1 MSRVHAVRHE
11 AGVLPVPRLLAGLLL
26 CGALLPAAAAPAHG
40 ATAKLDWADPL
51 VVWPGGS
58 LGPHVFP
65 LTVDGA
71 PSGVTATVSVTQPV
85 STQGIFAGGYPA
97 EDCLGGC
104 SLNNFGSFHDLG
116 IRFDP
121 AAGTP
126 VVASPVIV
134 EVVFS
139 EPVTALRFE
148 ISDID
153 FSIAGNEAG
162 MAQSH
167 RRDQVTITGTDAS
180 NAGILPTLSYK
191 TAPPNTFT
199 ISGNM
204 ATANCTGVEPACSPT
219 DTTAAVPQPTDNPN
233 PDSGSVVVDFGG
245 QLVTKVTITYTE
257 AGNGPNPASRGVAFL
272 ANLEIFAAPPGGP
285 PVDVPALDTLGLA
298 LFAVLI
304 GLAGAAFLFRQ
315 SPA

>member
-1 MSRVHAVRHE
+1 MSHVHCFSP
-11 AGVLPVPRLLAGLLL
+11 GVCPTMPRLLAGLLL
-26 CGALLPAAAAPAHG
+26 CGALLPLAAAPAHG

-51 VVWPGGS
+51 VVWPDGS
-58 LGPHVFP
+58 LGPHTFP

-71 PSGVTATVSVTQPV
+71 PTSVTATVSVTQPV
-85 STQGIFAGGYPA
+85 STQGTFAGGYPA

-116 IRFDP
+116 VRFNPDP
-121 AAGTP
+121 GTP
-126 VVASPVIV
+126 VVTSPVVI
-134 EVVFS
+134 EVSFS
-139 EPVTALRFE
+139 APVTALRFE

-153 FSIAGNEAG
+153 FSVAGSEAG
-162 MAQSH
+162 MLQDH
-167 RRDQVTITGTDAS
+167 RRDQVVITGDDFN

-199 ISGNM
+199 IAGNM
-204 ATANCTGVEPACSPT
+204 ATANCTGVEPSCSPT
-219 DTTAAVPQPTDNPN
+219 DTTAAQPQPTNNPN
-233 PDSGSVVVDFGG
+233 PDSGSVVVDFGA
-245 QLVTKVTITYTE
+245 QLVTKVTITYNE

-272 ANLEIFAAPPGGP
+272 ANLEATPPFPPFP

-304 GLAGAAFLFRQ
+304 AFLGAALLFRQ
-315 SPA
+315 SMA